1 MRLGTNLRP
10 EDRAFAAWLMLGVG
24 FVLTLAG
31 WAFAGVELYG
41 VGMLALGTVLSILA
55 IGLHRTRRIVL
66 VGAVLLLIAWSP
78 IGLLYLIVR

>member
-1 MRLGTNLRP
+1 MRQ

-41 VGMLALGTVLSILA
+41 LGMVALGTILSVLA
-55 IGLHRTRRIVL
+55 IGLHHTRRIVL
-66 VGAVLLLIAWSP
+66 VGVALLLVAWSP
-78 IGLLYLIVR
+78 IGLIYLVVR